1 MNQQGQ
7 KLVDVSKKLGTTQTT
22 SQPTEITIRRFTN
35 VGQAKNEIIHMSF
48 TCKIARSNPI

>member
-22 SQPTEITIRRFTN
+22 SQPKEITIRQFTN

-48 TCKIARSNPI
+48 TCKIARSNHI